1 MAENRW
7 KRLVL
12 AGVLLSLPGLAFLL
26 TKLSGFGA
34 QDLLAARDTLRNFS
48 QAYEF
53 TALFAYVVAYASA
66 VALSIPGALILTLM
80 GGFLF
85 GAIKGG
91 LAAVLGA
98 SIGASLIFLLARG
111 ILRDF
116 FRKDAEGMAAK
127 LARKFEENAFSYLLF
142 LRLIPVFP
150 FFLVNIAPAFCRVSF
165 PVFATATFFG
175 IMPATFAIAAIGAGL
190 DAVIARAGVEGFQPS
205 SLLTPPLW
213 IGLCI
218 LGFLSLLPVAYKRI
232 TERKTKDKAG
242 GS

>member
-7 KRLVL
+7 KRVVL
-12 AGVLLSLPGLAFLL
+12 AGFLIALPGLAVVL
-26 TKLSGFGA
+26 TQVSGFSLQG
-34 QDLLAARDTLRNFS
+34 LLAQRDSLQEFS
-48 QAYEF
+48 QAHEIV
-53 TALFAYVVAYASA
+53 ALFTYVAAYAAA
-66 VALSIPGALILTLM
+66 VALSVPGALILTLM

-98 SIGASLIFLLARG
+98 SMGASLIFLLARG

-116 FRKDAEGMAAK
+116 FKGRAEGMVSK
-127 LARKFEENAFSYLLF
+127 LARNFEKNAFSYLLF

-150 FFLVNIAPAFCRVSF
+150 FFLVNIVPAFCRVTL
-165 PVFATATFFG
+165 PVFVTATFFG

-190 DAVIARAGVEGFQPS
+190 DEVIARAGADGFSPAN
-205 SLLTPPLW
+205 LLTPPLW
-213 IGLCI
+213 IGLCV

-232 TERKTKDKAG
+232 SERKAGDKG
-242 GS
+242 GEP